1 MVLGMTDLTPDQVA
15 AMAGA
20 AGLTLDGDDLAEVTH
35 RLNAYLEALV
45 PLADLPLDTVEPTP
59 FGTAPIPF
67 GDAR

>member
-1 MVLGMTDLTPDQVA
+1 MVLGMPDLTPDQVA
-15 AMAGA
+15 ALAAA

-45 PLADLPLDTVEPTP
+45 PLGDLPLETVEPTP
-59 FGTAPIPF
+59 FGTSPIPF

>member
-15 AMAGA
+15 AMAAA
-20 AGLTLDGDDLAEVTH
+20 AGLALDGDDLAEVTH

-45 PLADLPLDTVEPTP
+45 PLADLSLDTVEPTP
-59 FGTAPIPF
+59 FGIAPIPF